1 MNRLTSMAVTVLL
14 ILCATTSLPADPIGQ
29 ILVCYACQNSGDA
42 AIDAALAAN
51 PDVAADAILFAFK
64 NTSSFAITGGV
75 LSVKGTTPSD
85 SFVLPTIPA
94 GAEFIL
100 IPGITSDGANHPSGG
115 LFELIG
121 PMDTSEGAGGVDD
134 TSIFQFTG
142 IANGLAVTSVTAG
155 TNPPDGTF
163 TPGDPGLIM
172 PWRSPAGGKTS
183 FVGDGPD
190 GDADCTNCYFGVVA
204 SLNTSASATGSFVQV
219 SPLQLSFSAVAGGGT
234 PAPQQINV
242 LPASATQVPATFRVV
257 VDAGSANT
265 PAPPWLTVNPA
276 NANAPASLTATVSQ
290 GSMPAGN
297 SAARVRIVDTNGTP
311 TDVSVTLALTSA
323 PAQLHVS
330 PGSLSFKAR
339 SLASGVLTQTLSVT
353 NSGGNGPLTFSTQVL
368 AGSSWI
374 TSVSPNSGSTT
385 PNSPVLIQVTVNPQG
400 LAADFYSDTI
410 RLKTSAGNIDVP
422 VSLFVASSGPILGL
436 NVTGLRFQARPGG
449 GYSKTQ
455 AVQILNIGDPGLTV
469 NWSAT
474 FVSGANL
481 FSLGASSGTA
491 TSSNPATLTITPTAA
506 ALQLSPGGYDALI
519 RISDPQSLNSPQ
531 YVSAVLDL
539 QSSASPAL
547 PDPSPAGLFFRVTA
561 GGAQSSSQIVT
572 VNTSTATPAAF
583 QVAPTTSDGSNWL
596 IVNPLSGN
604 STGQSAGTLNVSV
617 NPSALAAG
625 IYTGAISVSMSGALR
640 TVNVTAIVLPPG
652 STAAQQT
659 GKFAAPL
666 QSAACSPTKLALV
679 ETALANNFATPAK
692 WPATLIVQLYDD
704 CANAILGGAVVAS
717 FSNGDA
723 SLSLLGD
730 GQNGTYSATW
740 QPGAVTD
747 QMVVTFTATAGT
759 LQPATAQLIGGV
771 GANPTPVPSLALNG
785 TLNNLNPVVGDP
797 LAPGTIAQVYGSGL
811 AATSGSP
818 NVLPLPKLFN
828 GTFAVVGPYQVPL
841 YFLSDGQLNIQIP
854 TELAGTQQYPIVV
867 SVNNSLSVP
876 NTISTVAAAP
886 GVLSYL
892 DGAAP
897 TVQDGAHA
905 LAQHSTDFSLVN
917 STNPA
922 KPGEFIT
929 IYLVGMGTTNPSV
942 SSGAPAPSSEPLARV
957 VLQPTVTVDGH
968 VVDTNYAGLTP
979 GFAGLYQITF
989 QMPSS
994 LSSNQVDLLVT
1005 QKGRSANPTKLPAA
1019 P

>member
-1 MNRLTSMAVTVLL
+1 MSRLKSMGVAVLL
-14 ILCATTSLPADPIGQ
+14 TLCATASLPADPIGQ
-29 ILVCYACQNSGDA
+29 ILVCYACQNTGDA

-51 PDVAADAILFAFK
+51 PDVAYDGILFAFK

-75 LSVKGTTPSD
+75 LSLSGTTPSD

-115 LFELIG
+115 LFELSG
-121 PMDTSEGAGGVDD
+121 AMDTSEGAGRVDD

-142 IANGLAVTSVTAG
+142 TANGLAVTSVTAG

-190 GDADCTNCYFGVVA
+190 GDGGCTNCYFGVVA
-204 SLNTSASATGSFVQV
+204 GLNTSAATTGSFVQV
-219 SPLQLSFSAVAGGGT
+219 SPLQLSFSAAAGGGT
-234 PAPQQINV
+234 PAPQQINIV
-242 LPASATQVPATFRVV
+242 PAPGAQVPATFRVV

-265 PAPPWLTVNPA
+265 AAPPWLTVKPA

-297 SAARVRIVDTNGTP
+297 SSARVRIVDTNGTP

-330 PGSLSFKAR
+330 PGALSFNAR
-339 SLASGVLTQTLSVT
+339 SLASGALTQTLSVT
-353 NSGGNGPLTFSTQVL
+353 NSGGNGPLGFSTQVL

-400 LAADFYSDTI
+400 LAADVYSDTI
-410 RLKTSAGNIDVP
+410 RLKSSAGNIDVP

-449 GYSKTQ
+449 GFSKTQ
-455 AVQILNIGDPGLTV
+455 AVQVLNLGDPAATV

-506 ALQLSPGGYDALI
+506 ALQLSPGGYYALI
-519 RISDPQSLNSPQ
+519 RISDAQSLNSPQ

-539 QSSASPAL
+539 QSSAAQAL

-561 GGAQSSSQIVT
+561 GGAPSSNQIVT
-572 VNTSTATPAAF
+572 VNTSTATPTAF

-596 IVNPLSGN
+596 VVNPMSGN
-604 STGQSAGTLNVSV
+604 STGQSAGAFNVSV
-617 NPSALAAG
+617 NPSALGTG
-625 IYTGAISVSMSGALR
+625 IYTGAVSVSMSGALR

-652 STAAQQT
+652 SSTAAQPR
-659 GKFAAPL
+659 GEFAAPL
-666 QSAACSPTKLALV
+666 QSAGCSPTKLALV

-704 CANAILGGAVVAS
+704 CANPVLGGAVVAS

-740 QPGAVTD
+740 QPGAVTA

-759 LQPATAQLIGGV
+759 LQAATAQLIGGI
-771 GANPTPVPSLALNG
+771 GANQTPVPSLALNG
-785 TLNNLNPVVGDP
+785 TLNNLNPVLGDP

-811 AATSGSP
+811 AATTSSP
-818 NVLPLPKLFN
+818 NVLPLPPLFN
-828 GTFAVVGPYQVPL
+828 GTFAVVGPYQAPL

-854 TELAGTQQYPIVV
+854 TELAATQQYPIVV
-867 SVNNSLSVP
+867 SVNN
-876 NTISTVAAAP
+876 VA
-886 GVLSYL
+886 
-892 DGAAP
+892 
-897 TVQDGAHA
+897 
-905 LAQHSTDFSLVN
+905 
-917 STNPA
+917 
-922 KPGEFIT
+922 
-929 IYLVGMGTTNPSV
+929 
-942 SSGAPAPSSEPLARV
+942 
-957 VLQPTVTVDGH
+957 
-968 VVDTNYAGLTP
+968 
-979 GFAGLYQITF
+979 
-989 QMPSS
+989 
-994 LSSNQVDLLVT
+994 
-1005 QKGRSANPTKLPAA
+1005 
-1019 P
+1019 